1 MVNRVMLMQF
11 ADPYKSCFTLFH
23 HPISSSCSSC
33 ALSISFIDMILDD
46 PPTEDAELHSGDTNP
61 MLQHPFT
68 TLRRLGE
75 KIGLAATVQE
85 EIIKKRR
92 INDNWGESN
101 KKKCPVKNVNNVNYC
116 LYSFIR
122 YIK

>member
-11 ADPYKSCFTLFH
+11 ADPDKSCFTLFH
-23 HPISSSCSSC
+23 HPISPSFSC

-68 TLRRLGE
+68 TKVGRENRIRSNSARR
-75 KIGLAATVQE
+75 
-85 EIIKKRR
+85 
-92 INDNWGESN
+92 DN
-101 KKKCPVKNVNNVNYC
+101 
-116 LYSFIR
+116 
-122 YIK
+122 